1 MSNRILLV
9 DDDADTARV
18 FQHLLRIDGHAVAVA
33 ANMATALTHLETQ
46 PVDLLITDI
55 ELPDGSGLD
64 LLQRARQRHPRV
76 KGIVVTGHG
85 EEPHREKA
93 RQAGFDEYLLKPVDL
108 IAVRQTIGRVVSR
121 NA

>member
-18 FQHLLRIDGHAVAVA
+18 FQHLLRIDGYAVSLA
-33 ANMATALTHLETQ
+33 ADMAAALNHLETQ
-46 PVDLLITDI
+46 PFDLLITDI

-64 LLQRARQRHPRV
+64 LLQRARLRQPL

-85 EEPHREKA
+85 EEAHRQKA
-93 RQAGFDEYLLKPVDL
+93 RQVGFDEYMVKPVDL
-108 IAVRQTIGRVVSR
+108 VAVRQTIGRVLGRSD
-121 NA
+121 